1 MAIITGVTSF
11 LGRSVATFLLEKG
24 FIVFGIVRT
33 KSSNIKNIE
42 NIKNLI
48 TIELDFNNLSSNDF
62 INILDENNKKY
73 IDVIDNIK
81 KLNADISLIHFAWG
95 ATLDRNNFAEQM
107 MNIDMSS
114 KVLEFAKIIGAKR
127 FIFAGS
133 QAELSDTAYGMAK
146 KQFASVAST
155 ELKNSKMKFIHFRI
169 FSIYGKEDRSTSMIK
184 QLVES
189 FKENKDIELSSCEY
203 KWNYL
208 YIDDFTNIVYKFI
221 SKNVDSGTYDIASD
235 DTRTLKDYILEAH
248 SVYNAKNN
256 LLFGKRPDSLE
267 KFSLPNIKDTINAIS
282 DIKFTKFSDGI
293 TKC

>member
-1 MAIITGVTSF
+1 M
-11 LGRSVATFLLEKG
+11 ATFLLQKG
-24 FIVFGIVRT
+24 FIVFGIVRPE
-33 KSSNIKNIE
+33 SNNIKNAEKIE
-42 NIKNLI
+42 NLKL
-48 TIELDFNNLSSNDF
+48 IELNFDNLSSNDF
-62 INILDENNKKY
+62 INILDENNKKS
-73 IDVIDNIK
+73 IDVVDDIK
-81 KLNADISLIHFAWG
+81 KLNADISFIHFAWG

-155 ELKNSKMKFIHFRI
+155 ELKNCKMKFIHFRI
-169 FSIYGKEDRSTSMIK
+169 FSIYGKEDRSTSLIK
-184 QLVES
+184 QLVKA

-221 SKNVDSGTYDIASD
+221 TKNIDSGTYDIASD

-248 SVYNAKNN
+248 SVYGAKNN

-293 TKC
+293 IKC